1 MVILNSLKELE
12 KASAQN
18 SLVKLTC
25 RIDNTKFKKA

>member
-18 SLVKLTC
+18 SLDKLMWNNN
-25 RIDNTKFKKA
+25 IK